1 MRATRVSAFCL
12 LICSALLSADTVREQ
27 GIKAFS
33 EGRYRLALEK
43 LKTAA
48 QRPSDTTAQVY
59 LSLTYAALGDCKAAL
74 PGLADHAAAEDVQ
87 LSKMAGLA
95 AVNCYAA
102 GNDYGRVFSV
112 LQDLETRFPND
123 ADVLYLTAKQ
133 HMKAFN
139 DATFAMFQ
147 RTPASYRVHELSAE
161 IFEVQNR
168 FSDAAAEYRKAI
180 EANPSAPD
188 LHYRLGRSILLGAH
202 TPEAMQQAKQE
213 FLSELKVNP
222 EDAACE
228 FQLGQISLA
237 EGNSAAA
244 RPRFEKALS
253 LSPEFV
259 DALVALGK
267 IDAQEKQ
274 YPEAISLLKRAV
286 AKEPSNERAHYAL
299 LTAYRDSGELE
310 KAKQE
315 KTILDR
321 LQKPKD
327 GEFTDFLKR
336 LGEKQPEK

>member
-1 MRATRVSAFCL
+1 MRATRVFIFGL
-12 LICSALLSADTVREQ
+12 FICSALLSADTAREQ

-43 LKTAA
+43 LKTAS
-48 QRPSDTTAQVY
+48 QTPSDSTAHVY

-74 PGLADHAAAEDVQ
+74 PGLTEYARGGDVP

-102 GNDYGRVFSV
+102 ENDFGRVFSV
-112 LQDLETRFPND
+112 LQSLEERFPND
-123 ADVLYLTAKQ
+123 ADVLYVTAKQ

-168 FSDAAAEYRKAI
+168 FPEAVAEYRKAI
-180 EANPSAPD
+180 EGNPSAPE

-202 TPEAMQQAKQE
+202 TPEALQQAKQE
-213 FLSELKVNP
+213 FLNELKVSP

-228 FQLGQISLA
+228 FQIGQISLA

-244 RPRFEKALS
+244 RPHFDRALS

-274 YPEAISLLKRAV
+274 YPQAISLFKRAV

-321 LQKPKD
+321 LQKPKE

-336 LGEKQPEK
+336 LGEKQPEQ